1 MKRFIEGENRGQGTL
16 LPELLDDY
24 VAEDNPVRVVDVFVD
39 ELDLGKLGFE
49 RVQPAKTG
57 RPAYHPAVLLKLYIY
72 GYLNRIQSSRR
83 LEREA
88 QRNVELMW
96 LTGRLAPDFKTIA
109 NFRKDNG
116 KAIRNVCRQFVVVC
130 QQLDL
135 FSDAVVAIDGSK
147 FKAVNSSDRNF
158 TDAKLKRRMQEI
170 ESNISR
176 YLAELDTADRQE
188 PATAQPKSVRLN
200 DKIAALKS
208 QMATLK
214 EIEAKLKETGE
225 TQISLTDPDA
235 RSMMTRGSG
244 IVGYNVQTAV
254 DARHHL
260 IVEHEVTNTGSDRDQ
275 LSGMA
280 KKARTAIGTT
290 TLTAIADRGYFKGEE
305 ILACH
310 EAGITALVPKTKTSN
325 AKADGRFDKADF
337 IYDPST
343 NEYRCPTGQTLIW
356 RFSSVEDGMK
366 NHRYWSSN
374 CKGCALK
381 DKCTPSQQRR
391 VTRWEHQDVLDK
403 MQERLDQNPDAM
415 RIRRSSV
422 EHPYGTIKAW
432 MGATHF
438 LTKGLERVKTEMSL
452 HVLAYNF
459 RRLTAILGIANMMDA
474 IRAYAHF
481 LTLQRLLWAI
491 NSLRAPKILTRG
503 YGSTTLPRTPQLTVV
518 PAQMNPA
525 FDFTFLHGLGRLRT

>member
-1 MKRFIEGENRGQGTL
+1 MKRFVEGADRGQASL

-24 VAEDNPVRVVDVFVD
+24 VAEDNPVRVVEIFVE
-39 ELDLGKLGFE
+39 ELDLAALGFSG
-49 RVQPAKTG
+49 VHPAKTG

-96 LTGRLAPDFKTIA
+96 LTGRLTPDFKTIA

-116 KAIRNVCRQFVVVC
+116 KAIRSVCRQFIVLC
-130 QQLDL
+130 QRLDL
-135 FSDAVVAIDGSK
+135 FQDAVVAIDGSK

-158 TDAKLKRRMQEI
+158 TQAKLKRRMAEI
-170 ESNISR
+170 EENISR
-176 YLAELDTADRQE
+176 YLSELDTADRQA
-188 PATAQPKSVRLN
+188 PAVAQSRTVRLT
-200 DKIAALKS
+200 DKIAALKE
-208 QMATLK
+208 QMVALEK
-214 EIEAKLKETGE
+214 IEAQLESTGE

-235 RSMMTRGSG
+235 RSMMTRGAG

-254 DARHHL
+254 DAKHHF
-260 IVEHEVTNTGSDRDQ
+260 IIEHEVTNVGSDRDQ

-280 KKARTAIGTT
+280 TKARAAIGTRQ
-290 TLTAIADRGYFKGEE
+290 LTVIADRGYFKGEE
-305 ILACH
+305 ILACRD
-310 EAGITALVPKTKTSN
+310 AGIDTLVPATKTSN

-337 IYDPST
+337 VYDQEK
-343 NEYRCPTGQTLIW
+343 NEYRCPAGQALIW
-356 RFSSVEDGMK
+356 RFASVEKGMV

-381 DKCTPSQQRR
+381 DQCTPSPQRR
-391 VTRWEHQDVLDK
+391 VTRWEHQGVLDE
-403 MQERLDQNPDAM
+403 MQTRLEQTTDAM
-415 RIRRSSV
+415 RIRRCAV
-422 EHPYGTIKAW
+422 EHPFGTIKSW

-459 RRLTAILGIANMMDA
+459 KRLIALLGVTGMMEAVRAFALILA
-474 IRAYAHF
+474 
-481 LTLQRLLWAI
+481 LQRVFRAVTLL
-491 NSLRAPKILTRG
+491 LGVP
-503 YGSTTLPRTPQLTVV
+503 TPQTEKSSC
-518 PAQMNPA
+518 NA
-525 FDFTFLHGLGRLRT
+525 FWPEMR